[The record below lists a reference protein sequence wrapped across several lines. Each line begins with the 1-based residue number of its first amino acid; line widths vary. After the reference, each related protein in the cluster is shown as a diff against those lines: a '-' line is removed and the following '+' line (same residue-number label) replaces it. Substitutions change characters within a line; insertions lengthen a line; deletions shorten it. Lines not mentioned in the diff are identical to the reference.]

1 VFKLHFEGKGSLAIG
16 DPEEFTYSLQASE
29 VKRELA
35 WCRHATLEKEIAERW
50 KKFQESQP
58 KPQVQPEPSLSGW
71 ILGSIGSTVGSF
83 LNTLVEA
90 SENLGTDRGR
100 DDETSRL
107 DNTFNFNLFGSE
119 DD

>member
-1 VFKLHFEGKGSLAIG
+1 
-16 DPEEFTYSLQASE
+16 
-29 VKRELA
+29 
-35 WCRHATLEKEIAERW
+35 
-50 KKFQESQP
+50 
-58 KPQVQPEPSLSGW
+58 
-71 ILGSIGSTVGSF
+71 
-83 LNTLVEA
+83 LVEA